1 MSVERHTSCKIQEEM
16 LKNQNTV
23 KNEEYIDRVITRLY
37 KTKERIK
44 NMTINLISD
53 GMIIYREKIP
63 KLY

>member
-1 MSVERHTSCKIQEEM
+1 M

-44 NMTINLISD
+44 EHDDKSAFRWHDNIQRKDSKTVLTK
-53 GMIIYREKIP
+53 EKNH
-63 KLY
+63 